1 MSRST
6 RWMLAAASIA
16 LCAAT
21 ALAQQQDFSK
31 VEIKTT
37 KVAGNVYML
46 EGAGGNI
53 GVSAGPDG
61 LLIVDDQFA
70 PLADKIKAA
79 LAAIDKG
86 DLKFLLNTHWH
97 FDHTGGNEIF
107 GLESLIIA
115 HENVRKRLST
125 EQTIMGRKMP
135 PLKPS
140 GLPVITFG
148 QSLNINFNGEEI
160 KATHAPNG
168 HTDGDTVVYFSS
180 SKVVHTGDD
189 FTNGMFPFI
198 DLGVGGSIQG
208 IAKNAE
214 RMLKEY
220 PADVKYIPGHGPLAT
235 RADLEKFSR
244 MLNDSMKAVKAGMD
258 AGKSLEDMQKAGIG
272 DEWTSFGNAFINTA
286 TWVQLVHES
295 LKAAK

>member
-1 MSRST
+1 MFRST
-6 RWMLAAASIA
+6 RWMLTATIALGAAAVS
-16 LCAAT
+16 
-21 ALAQQQDFSK
+21 AQQQDFSK

-86 DLKFLLNTHWH
+86 DLKFVLNTHWH

-107 GLESLIIA
+107 GLESLIVA

-135 PLKPS
+135 PLKPARAAGDHVRQTS
-140 GLPVITFG
+140 PSTSTAKRSRPPTPPTVTPT
-148 QSLNINFNGEEI
+148 
-160 KATHAPNG
+160 ATR
-168 HTDGDTVVYFSS
+168 SS
-180 SKVVHTGDD
+180 TSRPPRSCTPGDD
-189 FTNGMFPFI
+189 FVNGAFPFI
-198 DLGVGGSIQG
+198 DLGAGGSIQG

-220 PADVKYIPGHGPLAT
+220 PADTKYIPGHGPLAT
-235 RADLEKFSR
+235 RADLEKY
-244 MLNDSMKAVKAGMD
+244 LAC
-258 AGKSLEDMQKAGIG
+258 
-272 DEWTSFGNAFINTA
+272 
-286 TWVQLVHES
+286 
-295 LKAAK
+295 

>member
-1 MSRST
+1 MFRST
-6 RWMLAAASIA
+6 RWMLTATIA
-16 LCAAT
+16 LAGAAVS
-21 ALAQQQDFSK
+21 AQQQDFSK

-46 EGAGGNI
+46 EGSGGNI

-86 DLKFLLNTHWH
+86 DLKFVLNTHWH

-107 GLESLIIA
+107 GLESLIVA
-115 HENVRKRLST
+115 HDNVYKRLST
-125 EQTIMGRKMP
+125 EQTIMGRKQP
-135 PLKPS
+135 PLKAS

-148 QSLNINFNGEEI
+148 QTLSIHFNGEEI

-168 HTDGDTVVYFSS
+168 HTDGDSIIHFTN

-189 FTNGMFPFI
+189 FVNGGFPFI
-198 DLGVGGSIQG
+198 DIGAGGSVVG
-208 IAKNAE
+208 VAKNAE
-214 RMLKEY
+214 RMLEEFS
-220 PADVKYIPGHGPLAT
+220 ADTKFIPGHGPLAS
-235 RADLEKFSR
+235 RADLEKYLG
-244 MLNDSMKAVKAGMD
+244 MLNASIKTVQAGID

-272 DEWTSFGNAFINTA
+272 DEWKSWGSGFINTP
-286 TWVQLVHES
+286 TWVQFVHES
-295 LKAAK
+295 LKKK

>member
-1 MSRST
+1 MFRST
-6 RWMLAAASIA
+6 RWMLTATIA
-16 LCAAT
+16 LAGAAVS
-21 ALAQQQDFSK
+21 AQQQDFSK

-46 EGAGGNI
+46 EGSGGNI

-79 LAAIDKG
+79 LTAIDKG
-86 DLKFLLNTHWH
+86 DLKFVLNTHWH

-107 GLESLIIA
+107 GLESLIVA
-115 HENVRKRLST
+115 HDNVYKRLST
-125 EQTIMGRKMP
+125 KQTIMGRDVP
-135 PLKPS
+135 PLKAS

-148 QSLNINFNGEEI
+148 QTLSIHFNGEEI

-168 HTDGDTVVYFSS
+168 HTDGDSIIHFTT

-189 FTNGMFPFI
+189 FVNGGFPFI
-198 DLGVGGSIQG
+198 DIGAGGSVVG
-208 IAKNAE
+208 VAKNAE

-220 PADVKYIPGHGPLAT
+220 SADTKFIPGHGPLAS
-235 RADLEKFSR
+235 RADLEKYLA
-244 MLNDSMKAVKAGMD
+244 MLNASIKTVQAGID
-258 AGKSLEDMQKAGIG
+258 GGKSLEDMQKAGIG
-272 DEWTSFGNAFINTA
+272 DEWKSWGSGFINTP
-286 TWVQLVHES
+286 TWVQFVHES
-295 LKAAK
+295 LKKK

>member
-1 MSRST
+1 MSLST
-6 RWMLAAASIA
+6 RRMLVAASIA
-16 LCAAT
+16 LCAGA

-107 GLESLIIA
+107 GLEVADRRARERAQAALDRA
-115 HENVRKRLST
+115 DDHGPQACRRW
-125 EQTIMGRKMP
+125 QAA
-135 PLKPS
+135 

-148 QSLNINFNGEEI
+148 QDPHHPLQRRGDQ
-160 KATHAPNG
+160 G
-168 HTDGDTVVYFSS
+168 HPRAQRPHRRRLDHLLHRTPTWC
-180 SKVVHTGDD
+180 TPGDD
-189 FTNGMFPFI
+189 FTNGVFPFI
-198 DLGVGGSIQG
+198 DLGAGGSIQG
-208 IAKNAE
+208 VAKNAE
-214 RMLKEY
+214 MMLKEF
-220 PADVKYIPGHGPLAT
+220 PQDAKYHSRVTARWRRAPISRSSIACWST
-235 RADLEKFSR
+235 RSR
-244 MLNDSMKAVKAGMD
+244 R
-258 AGKSLEDMQKAGIG
+258 
-272 DEWTSFGNAFINTA
+272 
-286 TWVQLVHES
+286 
-295 LKAAK
+295 